1 MIVPQPVASAGNLPN
16 AFERILV
23 AVDFSE
29 TTDAVVERASVLAR
43 LSDAEL
49 RLLHV
54 AAPNPD
60 FVGFEAGPDTVRN
73 HVAEELREEHR
84 ALEALA
90 EFLVRSSV
98 RAHPLMVR
106 GPTARTI
113 VEQAR
118 RFGADLIVVG
128 SRSHGALRR
137 LLQGSVAEGVLHE
150 SAVPVL
156 VVPFPRAEPASRSS
170 ESG

>member
-1 MIVPQPVASAGNLPN
+1 MTTPLPPADSVPSAPI

-29 TTDAVVERASVLAR
+29 MTDAVVERASAVAELCG
-43 LSDAEL
+43 AEL

-60 FVGFEAGPDTVRN
+60 FVGFEAGPDTVRK

-90 EFLVRSSV
+90 EFVSRSNV

-106 GPTARTI
+106 GPTAKTI

-118 RFGADLIVVG
+118 RFGADLVVVG
-128 SRSHGALRR
+128 SRTHGALHR
-137 LLQGSVAEGVLHE
+137 LLMGSVAEGVLHE
-150 SAVPVL
+150 SPVPVL
-156 VVPFPRAEPASRSS
+156 VVPARQRESASAER
-170 ESG
+170 